1 MKNYICLVLI
11 IVKCIDLCF
20 CLRNE
25 HETDNDGVCAAA
37 SSFDG
42 DCDVIKERPD
52 IIPPSWVVYLHNI
65 EDAKLNNAKGCKD
78 ADVILNDISVHCS
91 FAKTI
96 QKDLKIFK
104 TIK

>member
-20 CLRNE
+20 CLQSE
-25 HETDNDGVCAAA
+25 DVTDSEGVCEAA

-52 IIPPSWVVYLHNI
+52 IIPSSWVVYLHNI
-65 EDAKLNNAKGCKD
+65 EEAKLNHAKGCKD
-78 ADVILNDISVHCS
+78 SNVILNDISIHCS
-91 FAKTI
+91 FAETI

-104 TIK
+104 TIT